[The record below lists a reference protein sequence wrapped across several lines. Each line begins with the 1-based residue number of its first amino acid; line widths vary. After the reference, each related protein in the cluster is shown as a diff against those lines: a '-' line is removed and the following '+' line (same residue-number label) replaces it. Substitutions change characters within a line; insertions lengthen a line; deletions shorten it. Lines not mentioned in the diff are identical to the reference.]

1 MFVLMMSS
9 VGVFLWGEIL
19 LREYYKKELPQVPAP
34 VVVVEKVVEKQE
46 EKPKPGE

>member
-19 LREYYKKELPQVPAP
+19 LREYYKKESPQVPQP
-34 VVVVEKVVEKQE
+34 VIVEKVVEKQE
-46 EKPKPGE
+46 EKPKAEE